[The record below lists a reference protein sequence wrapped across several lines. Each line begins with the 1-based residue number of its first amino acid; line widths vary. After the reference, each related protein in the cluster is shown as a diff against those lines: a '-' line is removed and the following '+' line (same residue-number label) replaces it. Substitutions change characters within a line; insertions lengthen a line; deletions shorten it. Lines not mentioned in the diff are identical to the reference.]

1 MDYKLIQQD
10 EMTFTGFS
18 KEFDNDEG
26 KNYQDIAMY
35 WGELFE
41 SEKHGLMVPDQDELG
56 VVGVSYD
63 WSNEEETFQYM
74 VGIRNDVDIPGT
86 VTVTFEPKTYARF
99 EVVGACPQSIQD
111 VVDYIHTDFLRDGKY
126 RHAGGPEIEEYL
138 EGDAR
143 EDTYVCYYWVPVV
156 ER

>member
-1 MDYKLIQQD
+1 MDYKLIEQD
-10 EMTFTGFS
+10 EMTFTGFT

-26 KNYQDIAMY
+26 KDYQDIASF
-35 WGELFE
+35 WGELFQM
-41 SEKHGLMVPDQDELG
+41 EKHGLLLPDEDELG

-74 VGIRNDVDIPGT
+74 VGVRNDVEIPGT
-86 VTVTFEPKTYARF
+86 VKVTFEPKIYARF

-111 VVDYIHTDFLRDGKY
+111 VVDYIHTDFLNEWEFK
-126 RHAGGPEIEEYL
+126 HAGGPEIEEYPP
-138 EGDAR
+138 GDAR

-156 ER
+156 KR